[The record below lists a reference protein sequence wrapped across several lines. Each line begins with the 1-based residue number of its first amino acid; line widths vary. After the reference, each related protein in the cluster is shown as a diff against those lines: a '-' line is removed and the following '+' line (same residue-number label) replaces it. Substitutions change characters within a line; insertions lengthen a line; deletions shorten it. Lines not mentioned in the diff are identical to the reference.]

1 MNETVLR
8 LLDLLRPLFQGLN
21 IDYPVMRNIVE
32 VKLMMDTRRTPTIFA
47 GSKKKESSN
56 QFIKSLLIYMLY
68 SLILLPF
75 IWGDAYMMQMSIVF
89 GITMFLLMTT
99 MIADF
104 SAVLLDVRDTTIL
117 HTKPIDDRTIN
128 AAKMVHVI
136 VYITMLTLAF
146 TIIPII
152 FMIAVQGILFTI
164 LFIIEMM
171 LLVLFIIAC
180 TSLAYI
186 IVLRFFS
193 GDQLKD
199 LINYIQILLSLGV
212 IIGYQLVIHSFDLT
226 RFDVEYVF
234 KIWHLLM
241 PPLWFGAPFEW
252 ILHHNTSPSVLIL
265 SALVLIVPLTAI
277 YLYYHFMPTFE
288 RNLEK
293 LLATSKARKPRF
305 SLIQSIGNLLC
316 FNKEER
322 LYFWF
327 AHKMTK
333 EEREFKLQAYP
344 FIGIGLVFPFI
355 MLFSELRT
363 ESLAVVQ
370 EGNAYLNIYF
380 LNMIIGMLIYLTQ
393 FSGNYKGAWIFEAAG
408 VNNRE
413 KIFKA
418 TFKMILV
425 KFYIPLFI
433 IVAIPF
439 MYLFSF
445 GIWFELL
452 IILNSSIFIMMC
464 VFLIIVKVDIPFS
477 EPFET
482 MRQGGSNT
490 ANVFLI
496 LFLTLGA
503 WILHYGV
510 AFIPYGLSL
519 YFSLLLI
526 VNLVLWLVL
535 FKPKKATI

>member
-1 MNETVLR
+1 
-8 LLDLLRPLFQGLN
+8 LDLLRPLFQRLN
-21 IDYPVMRNIVE
+21 IDYPAMRNIVE

-56 QFIKSLLIYMLY
+56 QFIKSLFIYMLY

-164 LFIIEMM
+164 LFFIEMM

-241 PPLWFGAPFEW
+241 PSLWFGAPFEW

-363 ESLAVVQ
+363 VSLAVVQ

-380 LNMIIGMLIYLTQ
+380 LNMIIGMLIYLAQ

>member
-1 MNETVLR
+1 
-8 LLDLLRPLFQGLN
+8 
-21 IDYPVMRNIVE
+21 
-32 VKLMMDTRRTPTIFA
+32 
-47 GSKKKESSN
+47 
-56 QFIKSLLIYMLY
+56 
-68 SLILLPF
+68 
-75 IWGDAYMMQMSIVF
+75 
-89 GITMFLLMTT
+89 

-393 FSGNYKGAWIFEAAG
+393 FSGNYQGAWIFEAAG